1 MELAKWRRRRHVPV
15 WGGNSEDPEPC
26 TVVFLPP
33 TIGWISRW
41 RELALQ
47 APMVAKRQMAA
58 LERGEDLPQ
67 EWDATMAAFRE
78 ELLREL
84 IVKVEDINDENGAL
98 SLDAALEF
106 IIANPGLRDEVFQAI
121 IAQGQITPD
130 ESKG

>member
-1 MELAKWRRRRHVPV
+1 
-15 WGGNSEDPEPC
+15 
-26 TVVFLPP
+26 
-33 TIGWISRW
+33 
-41 RELALQ
+41 
-47 APMVAKRQMAA
+47 MVAKRQMAA